1 MNEQIIQS
9 LYKLF
14 SSENLSGLDSIYQMV
29 FHILFIKFNIF
40 NMKAST
46 NITSSLSLI
55 TYVNYIKTQLADV
68 NDTYYDLSIK
78 NMSDNIIETIKQ
90 FEVSELN
97 PLSLIN
103 DIFYYHYQ
111 MDNLSV
117 IKDYIKYYNNK
128 LLSSWIV
135 DLANPKID
143 SKKGNITETIFD
155 GNLKINSFL
164 DIIIEKANKN
174 KINWANNKDKLFGLQ
189 TNHLVKDMCM
199 ANLTIGMKEVF
210 GKNVISNDILL
221 NDIGTN
227 INSFDLILFDMP
239 NGLHNIVHASCCNK
253 IKKLKIR
260 GTKSEPLLLQLIMTS
275 LNKNGRAV
283 VVVPDSLLFS
293 DSIQPIETR
302 KYLLENFNVKKI
314 VQIDEALYF
323 GRGIKNSI
331 LYFENNGKTSLVE
344 FSKISLNN
352 NNIVE
357 TKLVDM
363 SFDKIKNNI
372 HSLYYKNYENTIT
385 SNINDKM
392 EYVSINDVFNI
403 YTNEEIKN
411 SNNKV
416 LTLNKYYKND
426 NSVCVYDNVK
436 SIKLSD
442 KDNKDNTIAY
452 YFVDKANK
460 EYVDGFMIKYLESV
474 LRSKHEQFVKG
485 KMNQFDINKIN
496 EIKIPVLSK
505 IKQLAV
511 CNYINISNK
520 IVANNNEKINM
531 FKELKRCVMDSIHSE
546 SFVELKTIT
555 KLYLGEKLS
564 DNKLI
569 GIIRNGLTAGS
580 VYRPD
585 DINQIST
592 NSHYLVM
599 SATGSKYNLDFVY
612 HWLLHNE
619 DKLKELSNLTSQ
631 SNLNQNNLLS
641 FKIPEID
648 IEKQNEVVSYCND
661 FESQIIKYEL
671 DNKSN
676 MEKDIW
682 STVLKLHNI

>member
-14 SSENLSGLDSIYQMV
+14 SVENISGLDSIYQMV

-46 NITSSLSLI
+46 NINSSLSLM
-55 TYVNYIKTQLADV
+55 TYVNYIKKQLVEA
-68 NDTYYDLSIK
+68 NDIYYEFSIK
-78 NMSDNIIETIKQ
+78 NISDNIVETINDL
-90 FEVSELN
+90 ELSELN
-97 PLSLIN
+97 PISLIN
-103 DIFYYHYQ
+103 DIFYYHYK

-143 SKKGNITETIFD
+143 TKKGNLLETVFD
-155 GNLKINSFL
+155 GNLKINSYL
-164 DIIIEKANKN
+164 DVIIEKANKN

-189 TNHLVKDMCM
+189 TNQLVKDMCM
-199 ANLTIGMKEVF
+199 ANFTISMGEVF
-210 GKNVISNDILL
+210 GKNIISNDILL
-221 NDIGTN
+221 NDIETS
-227 INSFDLILFDMP
+227 INSFDLIIFDMP
-239 NGLHNIVHASCCNK
+239 NGLHNIVHASCCHK

-275 LNKNGRAV
+275 LNKNGRV
-283 VVVPDSLLFS
+283 VAVVPDSLLFS

-323 GRGIKNSI
+323 GRGVKNSI
-331 LYFENNGKTSLVE
+331 LYFENNGKTSSVE

-352 NNIVE
+352 NIIVE
-357 TKLVDM
+357 TKLSDI

-372 HSLYYKNYENTIT
+372 HSLYYKNYENTIN
-385 SNINDKM
+385 SNINDKL
-392 EYVSINDVFNI
+392 EYVSINDVFDI
-403 YTNEEIKN
+403 YTNTEIKT
-411 SNNKV
+411 NNKV
-416 LTLNKYYKND
+416 LTLTKYYKNEH
-426 NSVCVYDNVK
+426 SVCVYDNIK
-436 SIKLSD
+436 SIKSSD
-442 KDNKDNTIAY
+442 TDNIISY
-452 YFVDKANK
+452 YFVDKANVD
-460 EYVDGFMIKYLESV
+460 YVDGFMIKYLESV
-474 LRSKHEQFVKG
+474 LRSKHDQFVKG
-485 KMNQFDINKIN
+485 KMNQFDISKIN

-505 IKQLAV
+505 NKQLAV
-511 CNYINISNK
+511 CNYINISKK
-520 IVANNNEKINM
+520 IIANNNEKINM
-531 FKELKRCVMDSIHSE
+531 FKELKRCVIDSIPLE
-546 SFVELKTIT
+546 SFVELKNIS
-555 KLYLGEKLS
+555 KIYLGEKLS
-564 DNKLI
+564 NNKLI

-580 VYRPD
+580 VYRLD
-585 DINQIST
+585 DLNQVST

-599 SATGSKYNLDFVY
+599 SGSEYNLDYVY

-619 DKLKELSNLTSQ
+619 DKLKELANLTSQ

-641 FKIPEID
+641 FKIPKID
-648 IEKQNEVVSYCND
+648 IEKQNEVISYCND

-682 STVLKLHNI
+682 STILKLNNM